1 MEKSVKRDEL
11 MSIEGEKE
19 VGELKKMFKA
29 RCTKENSI
37 YEQLL
42 PLVGLIPTIQSIAEE
57 KKLNMEVNKRIAAIV
72 AKIMRIAGLISV
84 GLGTLFL
91 IIQLIFKLK
100 D

>member
-1 MEKSVKRDEL
+1 
-11 MSIEGEKE
+11 
-19 VGELKKMFKA
+19 
-29 RCTKENSI
+29 
-37 YEQLL
+37 
-42 PLVGLIPTIQSIAEE
+42 LVGLIPTIQSIAEE